1 MAEGEMTVVYTYDVQ
16 CPRRRRRVAEALE
29 RRATR
34 VQKSVFETVTTKR
47 RACALLARVE
57 RELAP
62 GDSLRMYAVGAAGLR
77 WSRQVGGAPI
87 QESDA
92 YWLV

>member
-1 MAEGEMTVVYTYDVQ
+1 
-16 CPRRRRRVAEALE
+16 VAEVLE
-29 RRATR
+29 RQATG
-34 VQKSVFETVTTKR
+34 VQKSVFEMVASKR
-47 RACALLARVE
+47 RANVLLARVE

-62 GDSLRMYAVGAAGLR
+62 GDTVRMYAVSAAGRR

-87 QESDA
+87 AESDA